1 VAEFQISK
9 ESESCLNSD
18 SAVWLFSEM
27 PSWNHSE
34 VPIQN
39 VVWMVKCGIEIHEY
53 EAFTFQYITKIIS
66 TQHIC
71 M

>member
-9 ESESCLNSD
+9 ESESCPNLD

-39 VVWMVKCGIEIHEY
+39 VVWMVKCVELKY
-53 EAFTFQYITKIIS
+53 MSMKLLLSS
-66 TQHIC
+66 T
-71 M
+71 